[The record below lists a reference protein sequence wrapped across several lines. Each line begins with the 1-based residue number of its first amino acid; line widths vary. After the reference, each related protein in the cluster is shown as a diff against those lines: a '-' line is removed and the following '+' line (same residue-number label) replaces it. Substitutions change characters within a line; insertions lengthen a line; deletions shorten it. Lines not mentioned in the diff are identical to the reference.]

1 MTTRFARLSL
11 RMRLVVAA
19 SVVLV
24 AFLGMTGAAL
34 DRAFRDN
41 SLALIEERLQAQ
53 TYALLAAAEHSESG
67 LYLPD
72 ELPEPRFSTPAS
84 GLYAEVFDDLGESRW
99 RSSSMLGMHLPAP
112 PSTEPGVPTF
122 NVVRAADTVE
132 LFVLTFPVRWEM
144 SDGADVGYIFQIA
157 ERRQNFDRRL
167 RRFRRNLWGWLAGAT
182 VALAAV
188 QGLVLTLSLRPIA
201 RVAQEVTEI
210 ENGDRDQLSQN
221 YPPELEP
228 LAANLNALIRV
239 GRRQLERYRN
249 QLADLAHSLKT
260 PLAVLHGA
268 TDREVDEGALGETV
282 REQVQRMDR
291 SIEYQ
296 LKRAATSGRLILAP
310 SIDVVEL
317 VEKLRAS
324 LAKVY
329 ADKRL
334 DIVIDAEHAVWAR
347 ADEGD
352 LMELLGNLM
361 DNACKWATGQVRVSL
376 SVSAPGDNRSRT
388 GARPMLALAVD
399 DDGPGIAP
407 EQVALILS
415 RGGRADSQQPGHGI
429 GLAVVHE
436 LVTEAYFGTLSV
448 EESALGGA
456 RVSAQLDCGVGD
468 ADLSRD
474 RTPDAT
480 TPPRGR

>member
-1 MTTRFARLSL
+1 
-11 RMRLVVAA
+11 MRLVVAA

-221 YPPELEP
+221 YPPEIEP

-310 SIDVVEL
+310 SIGRRRAGG
-317 VEKLRAS
+317 KSLRAS

-361 DNACKWATGQVRVSL
+361 GQRMPMGHRTGPGQPW

-399 DDGPGIAP
+399 DDGPGHRARAGRP
-407 EQVALILS
+407 HPQSGWACRQPAAGS
-415 RGGRADSQQPGHGI
+415 RYRVGGGPRAGHRGVLRHAVGGRECARWRA
-429 GLAVVHE
+429 GLRA
-436 LVTEAYFGTLSV
+436 
-448 EESALGGA
+448 A
-456 RVSAQLDCGVGD
+456 RLR
-468 ADLSRD
+468 SR
-474 RTPDAT
+474 RCRPQSRPNT
-480 TPPRGR
+480 